1 MQHLYG
7 IAILIVGCG
16 VLVSIIL
23 WLEWIVTKAENKF
36 KNLKHTKSMDEKPIC
51 TEGAE
56 TPKMYTEAELVS
68 FGNYLL
74 EQVRSWKRVEEIED
88 PKLLHVVGDWDI
100 ANWRESMK

>member
-1 MQHLYG
+1 MIG
-7 IAILIVGCG
+7 
-16 VLVSIIL
+16 IIL
-23 WLEWIVTKAENKF
+23 WLESIVTKAENKF

-56 TPKMYTEAELVS
+56 NPKMYTEAELVS

>member
-7 IAILIVGCG
+7 IAILLLGCG
-16 VLVSIIL
+16 ALVSIIL
-23 WLEWIVTKAENKF
+23 WLEWICTKAELKI
-36 KNLKHTKSMDEKPIC
+36 KNLKTMEEKKNCI
-51 TEGAE
+51 EHAE
-56 TPKMYTEAELVS
+56 NPKMYTEAELVS
-68 FGNYLL
+68 FGNCLL

>member
-16 VLVSIIL
+16 ALVGIIL
-23 WLEWIVTKAENKF
+23 WLERIVTKAELKI
-36 KNLKHTKSMDEKPIC
+36 KNLKTMEEKKNCI
-51 TEGAE
+51 EHAE
-56 TPKMYTEAELVS
+56 NPKMYTEAELVS

-100 ANWRESMK
+100 ANWRESLK